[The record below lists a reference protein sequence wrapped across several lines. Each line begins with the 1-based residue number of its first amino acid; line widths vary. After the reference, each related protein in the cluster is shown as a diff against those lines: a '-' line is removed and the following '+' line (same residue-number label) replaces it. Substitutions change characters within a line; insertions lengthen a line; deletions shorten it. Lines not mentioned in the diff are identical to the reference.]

1 MDTTTIETDAQA
13 IATRALAVTVTDA
26 QSYALAGAF
35 LSGIKAYQD
44 RVRAI
49 FRPHIDAAHKTHK
62 GLVAEEKRHLEA
74 PIAAEAQVKTA
85 MVTWAQAE
93 QRRLDDAR
101 RQAETEARRIAEEQA
116 IAEAAAAEAAGD
128 HELAEA
134 IVDQPVMVATP
145 PVVRAAPKVAGIAI
159 RTTWHAEVV
168 NLLELV
174 RAVAAGK
181 APLALLLPN
190 LPAINAQARSL
201 KGEARI
207 AGVRVFSKADVSA

>member
-1 MDTTTIETDAQA
+1 
-13 IATRALAVTVTDA
+13 
-26 QSYALAGAF
+26 
-35 LSGIKAYQD
+35 
-44 RVRAI
+44 
-49 FRPHIDAAHKTHK
+49 
-62 GLVAEEKRHLEA
+62 
-74 PIAAEAQVKTA
+74 
-85 MVTWAQAE
+85 
-93 QRRLDDAR
+93 
-101 RQAETEARRIAEEQA
+101 
-116 IAEAAAAEAAGD
+116 
-128 HELAEA
+128 
-134 IVDQPVMVATP
+134 MVAPP